1 MAKEIKFGKTARDQM
16 LIGVDTLADTVKVTL
31 GPKGR
36 NVALDKGY
44 GSPEIC
50 EDGVTIAREIELK
63 NSFQNM
69 GAKLVYE
76 VANQTNEK
84 AGDGTTTATVL
95 AQAMIHRGI
104 NAVEKGA
111 NPVFVR
117 VGIEK
122 AGKAVAEQ
130 LLKKSKPV
138 VTNEDI
144 EAIATISSH
153 DEAIGKLI
161 AQAMGKVGKSGV
173 ITVDESKTSEDELV
187 VSQGLEYDKGY
198 LSPYMVSDREKMVAE
213 LEDAYVLVTDMK
225 ISNINDIVPLLQSV
239 VDAHK
244 PLLIIADDLD
254 SDVVSTL
261 IVNKL
266 RGTFNVV
273 ATKAPEFGDAQK
285 AALQDIAILTGAK
298 FYSKDLGMALKDITI
313 QDLGQSKKVTVKKD
327 ATTLV
332 GGEGSKKDLA
342 DRISELEAQYKTAT
356 SEYDKKGISKRIAKL
371 SNGVAVL
378 KVGAQTESEMKDK
391 KLRIEDALNATKAAV
406 SEGIVVGGG
415 AALAEVYRELKT
427 NLKDANQ
434 DIQKGIDSVMDSLFD
449 PLKQIADNS
458 GYDAEEIVEKQKSQK
473 ENFGFNAE
481 TGKWVDL
488 IKEGIVDPTKVT
500 RSAILNASSISALFV
515 TTEAAVTEIKE
526 EKPAAPAAP
535 GMGGGMGDIY

>member
-1 MAKEIKFGKTARDQM
+1 MAKDIKFGKTARDQM
-16 LIGVDTLADTVKVTL
+16 LEGVDTLADTVKVTL
-31 GPKGR
+31 VPKGR

-63 NSFQNM
+63 DPVENM

-104 NAVEKGA
+104 AAVEKGA

-117 VGIEK
+117 VGMEK
-122 AGKAVAEQ
+122 AGKAVADE

-153 DEAIGKLI
+153 DESIGKLI
-161 AQAMGKVGKSGV
+161 AQAMDKVGKAGV
-173 ITVDESKTSEDELV
+173 ITVDESKTSEDQLV

-198 LSPYMVSDREKMVAE
+198 ISPYMVSDREKMVSE
-213 LEDAYVLVTDMK
+213 LEDASILVTDMK
-225 ISNINDIVPLLQSV
+225 ISNINDVVPLLQAV
-239 VDAHK
+239 VDSHK

-254 SDVVSTL
+254 ADVISTL
-261 IVNKL
+261 VVNKL

-285 AALQDIAILTGAK
+285 ASLQDIAIMTGAR
-298 FYSKDLGMALKDITI
+298 FFSKDLGMAIKDATI
-313 QDLGQSKKVTVKKD
+313 NDLGQAKKITVKKD
-327 ATTLV
+327 TTTIV
-332 GGEGSKKDLA
+332 GGAGSKKDVA
-342 DRISELEAQYKTAT
+342 DRIAELEAQYNTVT
-356 SEYDKKGISKRIAKL
+356 SEYDKKGLSKRIAKL
-371 SNGVAVL
+371 SNGVAVR

-406 SEGIVVGGG
+406 AEGIVVGGG
-415 AALAEVYRELKT
+415 AALAEVYSELKDT
-427 NLKDANQ
+427 LKDKNPE
-434 DIQKGIDSVMDSLFD
+434 IQKGIDAVMDSLFD

-458 GYDAEEIVEKQKSQK
+458 GYDAEE
-473 ENFGFNAE
+473 
-481 TGKWVDL
+481 
-488 IKEGIVDPTKVT
+488 
-500 RSAILNASSISALFV
+500 
-515 TTEAAVTEIKE
+515 
-526 EKPAAPAAP
+526 
-535 GMGGGMGDIY
+535 MG